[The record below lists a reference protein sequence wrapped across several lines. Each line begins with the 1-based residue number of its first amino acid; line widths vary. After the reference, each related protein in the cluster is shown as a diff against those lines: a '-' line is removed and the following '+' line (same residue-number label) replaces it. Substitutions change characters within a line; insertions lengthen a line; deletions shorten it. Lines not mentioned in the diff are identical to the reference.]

1 MIKWFLIKTHFFAQ
15 SKELQMAFLLFTAT
29 SFKQGVFSHK
39 CLVMVFVC
47 LQVPVQS
54 WFDDLTDTELL
65 DLLPLF
71 EGLSKEMDIYSVLQ
85 SLRAR

>member
-1 MIKWFLIKTHFFAQ
+1 
-15 SKELQMAFLLFTAT
+15 MAFLLFKAT
-29 SFKQGVFSHK
+29 SLKKCVFSLCFK
-39 CLVMVFVC
+39 CLVVMVFVC

-71 EGLSKEMDIYSVLQ
+71 EGLSKETDVYSVLQ